1 MSYVILIYLF
11 RPSSSSAASSIFSLG
26 ATGFGTQLVL
36 KYLYNFAYP
45 ERKPST
51 VNPEESDEP
60 KGEIN
65 DLEIKEEKAVEKPQV
80 EEIKAQE
87 QTNSVN
93 TSENS
98 ENKESLTT
106 NEIKI

>member
-1 MSYVILIYLF
+1 M
-11 RPSSSSAASSIFSLG
+11 
-26 ATGFGTQLVL
+26 

-45 ERKPST
+45 ERKPNT
-51 VNPEESDEP
+51 ATPEENTEP

-65 DLEIKEEKAVEKPQV
+65 DGEIKEEKAVEKPQI

-87 QTNSVN
+87 QANGVN
-93 TSENS
+93 TNENTEIKDTCS
-98 ENKESLTT
+98 A